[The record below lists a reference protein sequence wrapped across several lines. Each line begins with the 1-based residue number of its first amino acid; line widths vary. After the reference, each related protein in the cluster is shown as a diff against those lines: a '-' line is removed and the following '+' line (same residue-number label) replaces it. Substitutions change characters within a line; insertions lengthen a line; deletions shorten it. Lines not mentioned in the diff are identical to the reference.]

1 MGKEMTRTYSAADFA
16 NARFAEHPDGGLAA
30 RAGEGYYTWEV
41 GGVPLATDK
50 IMARKGWVPVPTKPQ
65 ITESRFM
72 ELVEVCS
79 FADGPAS
86 YREFCRLAGIEI
98 IPDPEP
104 TNTDRLEKLIISAPG
119 NFEGV
124 EAILKRPA
132 NVRAWAEYLNDH
144 GVTAPKENN

>member
-1 MGKEMTRTYSAADFA
+1 MSEIFNKPTITETEYSDYVDDLGLGELTLEEILADF
-16 NARFAEHPDGGLAA
+16 
-30 RAGEGYYTWEV
+30 
-41 GGVPLATDK
+41 
-50 IMARKGWVPVPTKPQ
+50 
-65 ITESRFM
+65 
-72 ELVEVCS
+72 
-79 FADGPAS
+79 
-86 YREFCRLAGIEI
+86 GIEV

-144 GVTAPKENN
+144 GVTAPNVKGN

>member
-1 MGKEMTRTYSAADFA
+1 MTKRYTAADFA
-16 NARFAEHPDGGLAA
+16 NAKFAEHPTGRVAA
-30 RAGEGYYTWEV
+30 RNGDDPHYVWVIGENGRV
-41 GGVPLATDK
+41 SDHCMALADWT
-50 IMARKGWVPVPTKPQ
+50 PVPTKPT

-98 IPDPEP
+98 APDPEP

-144 GVTAPKENN
+144 GVTVPNVKDN